1 MLEGRVF
8 AIFFHPT
15 SMLRRFSI
23 ACFHRRCISN
33 KNAANGTNTLAIH
46 TLTYLV
52 PNYEVKMPANDS
64 HNNNGTT
71 NPSIKD
77 FNAPPMSASEL
88 ASSLNISSVHPYGLP
103 DNARVRCYN
112 CGQVGHMSYDCRQ
125 PQVRKACY
133 TCGQTGHLSR
143 EW

>member
-1 MLEGRVF
+1 
-8 AIFFHPT
+8 
-15 SMLRRFSI
+15 
-23 ACFHRRCISN
+23 
-33 KNAANGTNTLAIH
+33 
-46 TLTYLV
+46 
-52 PNYEVKMPANDS
+52 
-64 HNNNGTT
+64 
-71 NPSIKD
+71 
-77 FNAPPMSASEL
+77 MSAAEL
-88 ASSLNISSVHPYGLP
+88 ASSLNFTSVHPYGLP